1 METETR
7 TLARDLPPYRLPSP
21 CVPPVGSLTR
31 GLSRLDRWQ
40 LTLLAAKL
48 MGCIDAD
55 VLERALLEFQ
65 REHVDAAA

>member
-7 TLARDLPPYRLPSP
+7 TLPPYRLPSP
-21 CVPPVGSLTR
+21 CNPPVGSLTV

-55 VLERALLEFQ
+55 VLERVLLEFQ
-65 REHVDAAA
+65 REHVDRANVA